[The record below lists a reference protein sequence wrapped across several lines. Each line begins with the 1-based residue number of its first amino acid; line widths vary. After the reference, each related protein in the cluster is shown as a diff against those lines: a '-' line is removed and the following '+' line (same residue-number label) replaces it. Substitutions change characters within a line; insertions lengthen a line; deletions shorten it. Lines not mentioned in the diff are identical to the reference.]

1 MRRSLRSFRLESCGQ
16 DLAEYALLVSFLA
29 VVVVIGLLSFGAS
42 ITHSYNTEASRLA
55 DAVAG
60 GAGSGGGGNQ
70 GGGNDSGT
78 GTGAGSAD
86 GGGGGGGGAGSGG
99 GSGGG
104 AGDQGG
110 GNTDPPGG
118 AIGDQ
123 QP

>member
-29 VVVVIGLLSFGAS
+29 VVVVIGLLSFGVS
-42 ITHSYNTEASRLA
+42 LTHSYNAEASRLT

-60 GAGSGGGGNQ
+60 GTGSGGGGNQ
-70 GGGNDSGT
+70 SGGADSGT
-78 GTGAGSAD
+78 GTGGGAGVG

-99 GSGGG
+99 GSGSGG
-104 AGDQGG
+104 GGQG

-118 AIGDQ
+118 AIGDDQ
-123 QP
+123 